1 MVMHEGKGHKE
12 DQAHR
17 IMEERHMVMKAK
29 APERGFV
36 NKGAPSHGVTE
47 GPDGKDAMP
56 VRKVDACGK
65 GYKGYDEMAWKY

>member
-1 MVMHEGKGHKE
+1 MMHEGKGHKE

-17 IMEERHMVMKAK
+17 IMEERRDIMRAK
-29 APERGFV
+29 NPERTMV
-36 NKGAPSHGVTE
+36 NAGAPSHGVTE